1 MNPTKLS
8 VSKSPSNWIP
18 RFYSHEVCW
27 HLNAL
32 ILVRLEKLFIFSFF
46 SFSIT
51 HWSEI
56 FQNLR
61 VYKDLRWQSL
71 RLTSFYLYC
80 TSLSFGIMKHNANVL
95 VIMVLWS
102 LIKDLFICKTKFV
115 VSVTHCCVQSIFFFF
130 FTKNTSV
137 FETFFLLIDKTKFSE
152 IIYFSLN
159 KQTVSIYKIF
169 LLILSSSQRRLQTS
183 KII

>member
-1 MNPTKLS
+1 MGFSLVFISRILDRHLKAPSIKIQSMNPTKLS

-46 SFSIT
+46 SFSIK

-61 VYKDLRWQSL
+61 VYKDIRWQSL
-71 RLTSFYLYC
+71 GLTSFYLYC

-115 VSVTHCCVQSIFFFF
+115 GSVTHCCVQSIFLFFY
-130 FTKNTSV
+130 
-137 FETFFLLIDKTKFSE
+137 FFL
-152 IIYFSLN
+152 
-159 KQTVSIYKIF
+159 QKIPAF
-169 LLILSSSQRRLQTS
+169 LKHFFYS
-183 KII
+183 

>member
-27 HLNAL
+27 HLKAL
-32 ILVRLEKLFIFSFF
+32 ILVRLEKLLLSFF
-46 SFSIT
+46 SSISIT

-71 RLTSFYLYC
+71 ELTSFYLYC
-80 TSLSFGIMKHNANVL
+80 TSLSFRIMKHNANVL
-95 VIMVLWS
+95 VIIVLLG
-102 LIKDLFICKTKFV
+102 LIKDLFICKI
-115 VSVTHCCVQSIFFFF
+115 CGQCYPLLRSIDLFII
-130 FTKNTSV
+130 FTKNSSILKV
-137 FETFFLLIDKTKFSE
+137 FETDWVFT
-152 IIYFSLN
+152 
-159 KQTVSIYKIF
+159 
-169 LLILSSSQRRLQTS
+169 RR
-183 KII
+183 

>member
-27 HLNAL
+27 HLKAL
-32 ILVRLEKLFIFSFF
+32 ILVRLEKLLLSFF
-46 SFSIT
+46 SSISIT

-71 RLTSFYLYC
+71 ELTSFYLYC
-80 TSLSFGIMKHNANVL
+80 TSLSFRIMKHNANVL
-95 VIMVLWS
+95 VIIVLLG

-115 VSVTHCCVQSIFFFF
+115 VSVTHCCVQSIYLYFFFF
-130 FTKNTSV
+130 FTKNSS
-137 FETFFLLIDKTKFSE
+137 I
-152 IIYFSLN
+152 LN
-159 KQTVSIYKIF
+159 WNFRNIF
-169 LLILSSSQRRLQTS
+169 YS
-183 KII
+183 

>member
-27 HLNAL
+27 HLKAL
-32 ILVRLEKLFIFSFF
+32 ILVRLEKLLLSFF
-46 SFSIT
+46 SSISIT

-71 RLTSFYLYC
+71 ELTSFYLYC
-80 TSLSFGIMKHNANVL
+80 TSLSFRIMKHNANVL
-95 VIMVLWS
+95 VIIVLLG
-102 LIKDLFICKTKFV
+102 LIKDLFICKTKFGQ
-115 VSVTHCCVQSIFFFF
+115 CYPLLRSIDLFII
-130 FTKNTSV
+130 FTKNSS
-137 FETFFLLIDKTKFSE
+137 I
-152 IIYFSLN
+152 LN
-159 KQTVSIYKIF
+159 WNFRNIF
-169 LLILSSSQRRLQTS
+169 YS
-183 KII
+183 

>member
-115 VSVTHCCVQSIFFFF
+115 VSVTHCCVQSIFFFLQKISAF
-130 FTKNTSV
+130 LKH
-137 FETFFLLIDKTKFSE
+137 FFLLIDKTKFSE

-169 LLILSSSQRRLQTS
+169 LLILSSSQHRLQTS